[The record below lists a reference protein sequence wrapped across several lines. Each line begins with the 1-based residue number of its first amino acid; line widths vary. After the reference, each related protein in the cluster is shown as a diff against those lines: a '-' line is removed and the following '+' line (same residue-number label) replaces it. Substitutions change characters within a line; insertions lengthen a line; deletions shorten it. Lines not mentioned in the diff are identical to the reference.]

1 MSAQTFPLQWP
12 MGWKRTQ
19 YPELS
24 RFSPGS
30 VSTESYEV
38 IHQLE
43 MLGATNIVISSNM
56 QYKPDGT
63 PYARQQRLADTGVA
77 VYFKMNGNE
86 QCIPCDKWT
95 TPEDNLRAIAKTIE
109 ALRGIERWGAKEMV
123 NAAFRGF
130 KALPETIIMGEHTAR
145 AWWEV
150 LQVSQSADMDV
161 IEAAYKRLLHKA
173 HPDKGG
179 SEFAFQ
185 ELQNAYKQAKENH
198 S

>member
-1 MSAQTFPLQWP
+1 MWP
-12 MGWKRTQ
+12 MGWKRMQ
-19 YPELS
+19 FPDMS

-30 VSTESYEV
+30 VTSESYDV
-38 IHQLE
+38 VHQLE
-43 MLGATNIVISSNM
+43 LLGATNVVISSNM
-56 QYKPDGT
+56 QYRPDGM
-63 PYARQQRLADTGVA
+63 PYARQQRLANTGVA
-77 VYFKMNGNE
+77 VYFKLNGQD

-95 TPEDNLRAIAKTIE
+95 KLEDNLRAIWKTIE

-150 LQVSQSADMDV
+150 LQVSQTADMDV
-161 IEAAYKRLLHKA
+161 IEAAYHRLLHKA

-179 SEFAFQ
+179 TDFAFQ
-185 ELQNAYKQAKENH
+185 ELQNAFMQAKEAIR
-198 S
+198 

>member
-1 MSAQTFPLQWP
+1 

-19 YPELS
+19 SPDYS
-24 RFSPGS
+24 KFKPGS
-30 VSTESYEV
+30 VYSEALET

-43 MLGATNIVISSNM
+43 LLGATDVTISSNM
-56 QYKPDGT
+56 QYRADGM
-63 PYARQQRLADTGVA
+63 PHARQSYIRDTGVA
-77 VYFKMNGNE
+77 VYFKLNGSD
-86 QCIPCDKWT
+86 QCIPCDKWAT
-95 TPEDNLRAIAKTIE
+95 IEDNLRAVWKTIE

-150 LQVSQSADMDV
+150 LQVSQTADWDV
-161 IEAAYKRLLHKA
+161 VDAAYKRLLHKV

-179 SEFAFQ
+179 SDFAFQ
-185 ELQNAYKQAKENH
+185 EVQSAYRQAKEVRA
-198 S
+198 